1 MTRSSRSAAVI
12 VVLAIAGM
20 VLQVSAFGR
29 TQGPLASL
37 ADRIELPSFG
47 TAVPMDDLSG
57 RPVVGVWIN
66 GRGPFSF
73 IVGTGA
79 PVTAVTQDLVNELG
93 LTPDSDELASGP
105 FLADELRV
113 GEAVAHTVPLG
124 RTMVAAG
131 QGETPIRGVLSP
143 ASFPGVLFALDYLGG
158 RLRLLSGA
166 LWPPDGHRVFEYPL
180 EEAVPTV
187 SVDVA
192 GHAFDVQ
199 VDSNAPGGLTLPTR
213 DAADLPLADQPIEIG
228 RVVDMFGDFP
238 VSVATLNGI
247 VGIGDFPLEIHS
259 IIFSDLRPVL
269 GAGRGS
275 IGARILETFVLTL
288 DVKNHRLRF
297 DRPGGG
303 D

>member
-1 MTRSSRSAAVI
+1 MTRSGRSAAVLA
-12 VVLAIAGM
+12 VLALAGM
-20 VLQVSAFGR
+20 GLRVSAFGR
-29 TQGPLASL
+29 PQASLASL
-37 ADRIELPSFG
+37 ADRVELPSLG
-47 TAVPMDDLSG
+47 TVVPMDDLSG

-66 GRGPFSF
+66 GRGPFPF

-79 PVTAVTQDLVNELG
+79 PVTAITQDLVNDLG

-113 GEAVAHTVPLG
+113 GEAVAHAVPLG
-124 RTMVAAG
+124 RTVVVSG
-131 QGETPIRGVLSP
+131 QGDTPVRGVLSP

-166 LWPPDGHRVFEYPL
+166 LQPPDGHRVFEYPP
-180 EEAVPTV
+180 EETVPTV

-228 RVVDMFGDFP
+228 RVVEVFGDFP